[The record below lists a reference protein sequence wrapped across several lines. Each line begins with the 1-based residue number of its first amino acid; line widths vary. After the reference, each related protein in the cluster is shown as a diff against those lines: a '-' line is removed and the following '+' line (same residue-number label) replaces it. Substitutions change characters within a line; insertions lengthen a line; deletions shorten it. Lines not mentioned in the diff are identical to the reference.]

1 MIRLKISNIDE
12 NLSLTPTSKK
22 NYLSKKVELMTNRK
36 KIWLSIFFI
45 FLVMTVYYFYPENK
59 LPTDIQINKLIV
71 YKSNGE
77 LLAYSNGKLVKTYKI
92 SIGRQ
97 PFGKKEFKGDEKT
110 PEGIYQI
117 NNKNAKSDYHK
128 NLGISY
134 PNKADIKNAKR
145 LGKQTGGDIKIHGIK
160 NKMGF
165 IGKFHRWFNW
175 TQGCIAVTD
184 EEIDE
189 LYNSVKIGTKID
201 IKP

>member
-1 MIRLKISNIDE
+1 MKISNIDE
-12 NLSLTPTSKK
+12 NLSLTPTSNKRLFKLKK
-22 NYLSKKVELMTNRK
+22 TEFIPKKMK

-45 FLVMTVYYFYPENK
+45 FFGMTVYYFYPENK
-59 LPTDIQINKLIV
+59 LPTDIQINKLVV

-77 LLAYSNGKLVKTYKI
+77 LLAYSNGQLVKTYKI

-145 LGKQTGGDIKIHGIK
+145 LGKPTGGDIKIHGIK
-160 NKMGF
+160 NKMGY

-189 LYNSVKIGTKID
+189 LYNAVKIGAKIE
-201 IKP
+201 INP

>member
-1 MIRLKISNIDE
+1 LKISNIDE
-12 NLSLTPTSKK
+12 NLSLTPTSNKRLFKLKK
-22 NYLSKKVELMTNRK
+22 TEFIPKKMK

-45 FLVMTVYYFYPENK
+45 FLGMTVYYFYPENK
-59 LPTDIQINKLIV
+59 LPTDIQINKLVV

-77 LLAYSNGKLVKTYKI
+77 LLAYSNGQLVKTYKI

-184 EEIDE
+184 DEIDE